1 MSLHSP
7 PRFIAALVAAAIAVS
22 GFSSGALAQ
31 SAPKV
36 TGTSGC
42 IFRNGGTASA
52 GQSVQCG
59 TNGTDNVIQDNW
71 ATAGEVNN
79 ALTNLQ
85 NQINNVRNEVAEGAD
100 VSTDGSTILGNGT
113 AGSPIRLNPA
123 ITNQINN
130 HETRLGSAETRLG
143 NIEAVNGQQ
152 NARLDSAETRL
163 GSVEAV
169 NGQQNTRLD
178 NVEAKNATQDTRL
191 TNTET
196 KNATQ
201 DTRLDAVEQKNVQQ
215 DNRLDSVEQ
224 KNVEQDI
231 RLGAVEQKN
240 VEQDNRLDGVE
251 AVNNTQNQTL
261 ANHGTRIGGLETT
274 VASHGTRL
282 DAAESVLT
290 NHTAQLSNHASQL
303 ANHATQ
309 LADHGSR
316 LGTVETKVAGLTVTV
331 DQHSTWINNV
341 NAGKGITNFRTNSN
355 GPDAQATGQKTVSVG
370 AGSVA
375 SHDNSVA
382 LGDGSKT
389 DRANS
394 VSVGTA
400 GAERQITNVA
410 AGSENTDAANVA
422 QLRALAAALGGGAAV
437 GAGNGQTINGRSAGA
452 AAAGS
457 GSNSGGVL
465 MPTYQ
470 VQDREY
476 RNVGGAIAALDDS
489 TVKYDRNED
498 GSKANRISLSGGD
511 KSKPVQISNVADG
524 KLDLD
529 AVNVRQ
535 LKAVAGGGKTY
546 TDTRIDIMKEY
557 VDRRFSALSG
567 EIGEVRREA
576 RAAAAVGLAT
586 ASLRYDPRPG
596 KASVAGGTGHWRGST
611 AMAFGVGWNSED
623 GVARYNISAS
633 TADGEWGVAGGMS
646 FTLN

>member
-22 GFSSGALAQ
+22 GFGPGAHAQ
-31 SAPKV
+31 TAPKV
-36 TGTSGC
+36 TGTAGC
-42 IFRNGGTASA
+42 IVKGTISA
-52 GQSVQCG
+52 GEAAQCG
-59 TNGTDNVIQDNW
+59 NPTTDNLNYGNW
-71 ATAGEVNN
+71 TTATEVNN
-79 ALTNLQ
+79 ALSNLQ
-85 NQINNVRNEVAEGAD
+85 NQINNLNSQMGED
-100 VSTDGSTILGNGT
+100 TPIVSDGSPILGNGT

-130 HETRLGSAETRLG
+130 HEVRLGSAETRQG
-143 NIEAVNGQQ
+143 NI
-152 NARLDSAETRL
+152 
-163 GSVEAV
+163 EAV

-178 NVEAKNATQDTRL
+178 SVEAVNNAQNTRLTNAESVNTAQDTRL
-191 TNTET
+191 TNVEN
-196 KNATQ
+196 KNAAQ
-201 DTRLDAVEQKNVQQ
+201 DGRLDAVEQKNVQQ
-215 DNRLDSVEQ
+215 DTRLDGVEQ
-224 KNVEQDI
+224 KNAEQDI

-251 AVNNTQNQTL
+251 AVNNAQNQTL
-261 ANHGTRIGGLETT
+261 ANHETRIGGLETT
-274 VASHGTRL
+274 VASHGVRL
-282 DAAESVLT
+282 DAAENV
-290 NHTAQLSNHASQL
+290 L
-303 ANHATQ
+303 ANHTSQ
-309 LADHGSR
+309 LADHSTR
-316 LGTVETKVAGLTVTV
+316 IGTVETKVAGLTVTV
-331 DQHSTWINNV
+331 DDHSTWINNV

-355 GPDAQATGQKTVSVG
+355 GPDAQATGAKTVSVG

-375 SHDNSVA
+375 AHDNSVA

-394 VSVGTA
+394 ASVGTA

-410 AGSENTDAANVA
+410 AGTENTDAANVA

-437 GAGNGQTINGRSAGA
+437 GPGNGQTINGRSSGA

-457 GSNSGGVL
+457 GMDGGAVL

-489 TVKYDRNED
+489 TVKYDRNAD
-498 GSKANRISLSGGD
+498 GSKGNRISLSGGD

-535 LKAVAGGGKTY
+535 LKAAAGGGKTY

-567 EIGEVRREA
+567 EIGEVRKEA

-596 KASVAGGTGHWRGST
+596 KVSFAGGAGNWRGST
-611 AMAFGVGWNSED
+611 GMAMSIGWNSED

>member
-22 GFSSGALAQ
+22 SIGSAAHAQ

-42 IFRNGGTASA
+42 IFRDGGNSSGGEA
-52 GQSVQCG
+52 VNCG
-59 TNGTDNVIQDNW
+59 ANGTDNVKFDNW
-71 ATAGEVNN
+71 TTAGEVNN
-79 ALTNLQ
+79 ALTNIQ
-85 NQINNVRNEVAEGAD
+85 NQINSIRNDMGQDDPATVA
-100 VSTDGSTILGNGT
+100 TDGSTILGNGT

-130 HETRLGSAETRLG
+130 HETRLGNAETRLN
-143 NIEAVNGQQ
+143 NIEGVNVQQNSRLSSAEAVN
-152 NARLDSAETRL
+152 DS
-163 GSVEAV
+163 
-169 NGQQNTRLD
+169 QNTRLT
-178 NVEAKNATQDTRL
+178 NVEAKNTAQDSRM
-191 TNTET
+191 NYIEE
-196 KNATQ
+196 KNLAQ
-201 DTRLDAVEQKNVQQ
+201 DGRLDAVEQKNVQQ
-215 DNRLDSVEQ
+215 DTRLD
-224 KNVEQDI
+224 
-231 RLGAVEQKN
+231 A
-240 VEQDNRLDGVE
+240 VE

-261 ANHGTRIGGLETT
+261 ANHETRIGGLETT

-282 DAAESVLT
+282 DAAETVLT
-290 NHTAQLSNHASQL
+290 SHTAQLSNHASQL

-355 GPDAQATGQKTVSVG
+355 GPDAQATGDKTVSVG

-375 SHDNSVA
+375 AHDNSVA

-410 AGSENTDAANVA
+410 AGTENTDAANVA

-452 AAAGS
+452 AVAGS
-457 GSNSGGVL
+457 GSNTGGVL
-465 MPTYQ
+465 MPTYR
-470 VQDREY
+470 VQEREY

-498 GSKANRISLSGGD
+498 GSKGNRISLSGGD

-524 KLDLD
+524 VKDLD

-546 TDTRIDIMKEY
+546 TDTRIDLMKEY

-611 AMAFGVGWNSED
+611 ATAFGVGWNSED

>member
-1 MSLHSP
+1 MSLHS
-7 PRFIAALVAAAIAVS
+7 PRFIAALVAAAVAVS
-22 GFSSGALAQ
+22 GFSPGALAQ

-79 ALTNLQ
+79 ALTNIQ
-85 NQINNVRNEVAEGAD
+85 NQINSIRNDMRQDDPATVA
-100 VSTDGSTILGNGT
+100 TDGSTILGNGT

-143 NIEAVNGQQ
+143 NIEAINTEQTNRLSAVEQTNSEQ
-152 NARLDSAETRL
+152 NSRLTM
-163 GSVEAV
+163 VE
-169 NGQQNTRLD
+169 G
-178 NVEAKNATQDTRL
+178 KNAVQDNRL
-191 TNTET
+191 TNVEN
-196 KNATQ
+196 KNTAQ

-215 DNRLDSVEQ
+215 DARLDGVEQ
-224 KNVEQDI
+224 KNVQ
-231 RLGAVEQKN
+231 
-240 VEQDNRLDGVE
+240 QDNRLDAVE

-261 ANHGTRIGGLETT
+261 ENHETRIGGLETT

-290 NHTAQLSNHASQL
+290 SHTAQLSNHASQL

-309 LADHGSR
+309 LADHGAR

-400 GAERQITNVA
+400 GTERQITNVA
-410 AGSENTDAANVA
+410 AGTENTDAANVA

-498 GSKANRISLSGGD
+498 GTKGNRISLSGGD

>member
-7 PRFIAALVAAAIAVS
+7 PRFIAALVAAVIAVS
-22 GFSSGALAQ
+22 GITPAALAQ

-36 TGTSGC
+36 TGTGGC
-42 IFRNGGTASA
+42 IAGDGTQIDAGTPASCKA
-52 GQSVQCG
+52 
-59 TNGTDNVIQDNW
+59 NGTGSQFVYGNW
-71 ATAGEVNN
+71 TSAAEVNN

-85 NQINNVRNEVAEGAD
+85 NQINTVRNEANEDPLVR
-100 VSTDGSTILGNGT
+100 TDGSTILGNG
-113 AGSPIRLNPA
+113 ANDNPVRLNPA
-123 ITNQINN
+123 ITNQINS
-130 HETRLGSAETRLG
+130 HE
-143 NIEAVNGQQ
+143 V
-152 NARLDSAETRL
+152 RL
-163 GSVEAV
+163 GSVEAINTEQSSRLSAV
-169 NGQQNTRLD
+169 EQTNSEQNSRLTM
-178 NVEAKNATQDTRL
+178 VEGKNAIQDTRL
-191 TNTET
+191 TNAET

-201 DTRLDAVEQKNVQQ
+201 DTRLDAVEQKNVLQ
-215 DNRLDSVEQ
+215 DNRFDGVEH
-224 KNVEQDI
+224 KNAEQDI

-251 AVNNTQNQTL
+251 AVNNAQNQTL
-261 ANHGTRIGGLETT
+261 ANHETRIDGLETT
-274 VASHGTRL
+274 VASHGVRL
-282 DAAESVLT
+282 DAAENVLAS
-290 NHTAQLSNHASQL
+290 HT
-303 ANHATQ
+303 TQ
-309 LADHGSR
+309 LADHSTR
-316 LGTVETKVAGLTVTV
+316 IGTVETKVAGLTVTV

-355 GPDAQATGQKTVSVG
+355 GPDAQATGEKTVSVG

-410 AGSENTDAANVA
+410 AGTENTDAANVE

-452 AAAGS
+452 AVAGS

-489 TVKYDRNED
+489 TVKYDRNAD

-535 LKAVAGGGKTY
+535 LRAVAGEGKTH

-557 VDRRFSALSG
+557 VDRRFSSLSE
-567 EIGEVRREA
+567 EIGDVRKEA

-596 KASVAGGTGHWRGST
+596 KVSVAGGSGHWRGST
-611 AMAFGVGWNSED
+611 AMAMGVGWNSED

>member
-22 GFSSGALAQ
+22 GFGPAAHAQ
-31 SAPKV
+31 TAPKV
-36 TGTSGC
+36 TGTQGC
-42 IFRNGGTASA
+42 IVRGTIDS
-52 GQSVQCG
+52 GQPAQCG
-59 TNGTDNVIQDNW
+59 PNGTDNLTYGTW
-71 ATAGEVNN
+71 AGANEVNN

-85 NQINNVRNEVAEGAD
+85 NQINNIRDNSEAEPVD
-100 VSTDGSTILGNGT
+100 VVSDGSTILGNGT
-113 AGSPIRLNPA
+113 AGDPIRLNPA

-130 HETRLGSAETRLG
+130 HE
-143 NIEAVNGQQ
+143 V
-152 NARLDSAETRL
+152 RL

-169 NGQQNTRLD
+169 NNAQNTRLD
-178 NVEAKNATQDTRL
+178 NAEAVNNTQNTRLTNAESVNTAQDTRL
-191 TNTET
+191 TKVEN
-196 KNATQ
+196 KNAAQ
-201 DTRLDAVEQKNVQQ
+201 DV
-215 DNRLDSVEQ
+215 
-224 KNVEQDI
+224 

-240 VEQDNRLDGVE
+240 VEQDNRLDAVE
-251 AVNNTQNQTL
+251 AVNDAQNQTL
-261 ANHGTRIGGLETT
+261 ANHETRIGVLETT

-282 DAAESVLT
+282 DAAESVLAD
-290 NHTAQLSNHASQL
+290 HSS
-303 ANHATQ
+303 Q
-309 LADHGSR
+309 LADHSSR
-316 LGTVETKVAGLTVTV
+316 LGTVETKVASISTTV

-341 NAGKGITNFRTNSN
+341 NAGKGITNFRTNST
-355 GPDAQATGQKTVSVG
+355 GPDAQATGDKTVSVG

-394 VSVGTA
+394 VSVGSA

-410 AGSENTDAANVA
+410 AGTENTDAANVA

-437 GAGNGQTINGRSAGA
+437 GAGNGQTINGRSSGA
-452 AAAGS
+452 AVADS
-457 GSNSGGVL
+457 GSDGGAVIL
-465 MPTYQ
+465 PSYQ

-489 TVKYDRNED
+489 TIKYDRNED
-498 GSKANRISLSGGD
+498 GSKSNRITLSGGD

-524 KLDLD
+524 VKDLD

-535 LKAVAGGGKTY
+535 LRAAAGGGKTY

-557 VDRRFSALSG
+557 VDRRFSSLSQ
-567 EIGEVRREA
+567 EVGEVRKEA

-586 ASLRYDPRPG
+586 AALRYDPRPG
-596 KASVAGGTGHWRGST
+596 KLSWAGGTGHWRGST
-611 AMAFGVGWNSED
+611 AMAMGVGWNSED

-633 TADGEWGVAGGMS
+633 TADGEWGVSGGMS

>member
-1 MSLHSP
+1 
-7 PRFIAALVAAAIAVS
+7 
-22 GFSSGALAQ
+22 
-31 SAPKV
+31 V
-36 TGTSGC
+36 TQG
-42 IFRNGGTASA
+42 NW
-52 GQSVQCG
+52 VQ
-59 TNGTDNVIQDNW
+59 
-71 ATAGEVNN
+71 AGEVNN

-85 NQINNVRNEVAEGAD
+85 NQINNMNERVNED
-100 VSTDGSTILGNGT
+100 TPIYSDGSTILGNGYNDN
-113 AGSPIRLNPA
+113 PFRLNPA

-130 HETRLGSAETRLG
+130 HEARLGSAETRLG

-152 NARLDSAETRL
+152 NTRLD
-163 GSVEAV
+163 SVEAV
-169 NGQQNTRLD
+169 NNSQNTRLT
-178 NVEAKNATQDTRL
+178 NAESVNTAQDTRL
-191 TNTET
+191 TNVEA
-196 KNATQ
+196 KNTAQ
-201 DTRLDAVEQKNVQQ
+201 DTRLN
-215 DNRLDSVEQ
+215 
-224 KNVEQDI
+224 
-231 RLGAVEQKN
+231 AVEQKN
-240 VEQDNRLDGVE
+240 VEQDNRLDAVE
-251 AVNNTQNQTL
+251 AVNNAQNQTL
-261 ANHGTRIGGLETT
+261 ANHETRIGGLETT

-282 DAAESVLT
+282 DAAETVLT
-290 NHTAQLSNHASQL
+290 SHTAQLADHASQL
-303 ANHATQ
+303 ANHTTQ

-355 GPDAQATGQKTVSVG
+355 GPDAQATGDKTVSVG

-394 VSVGTA
+394 VSVGSA

-410 AGSENTDAANVA
+410 AGTENTDAANVA

-437 GAGNGQTINGRSAGA
+437 GAGNGQTINGRASGA

-457 GSNSGGVL
+457 GSDGGSVIL
-465 MPTYQ
+465 PSYQ

-489 TVKYDRNED
+489 TVKYDRNAD
-498 GSKANRISLSGGD
+498 GSKSNRITLSGGD
-511 KSKPVQISNVADG
+511 KSKPVQIGNVADG
-524 KLDLD
+524 QADYD

-535 LKAVAGGGKTY
+535 LKAATGGGRNY
-546 TDTRIDIMKEY
+546 TDTRIDLMKEY
-557 VDRRFSALSG
+557 VDRRFSALSQ
-567 EIGEVRREA
+567 EVGEVRKEA

-586 ASLRYDPRPG
+586 AALRYDPRPG
-596 KASVAGGTGHWRGST
+596 KASWAGGTGHWRGST
-611 AMAFGVGWNSED
+611 AMAMGVGWNSED

-633 TADGEWGVAGGMS
+633 TADGEWGVSGGMS

>member
-22 GFSSGALAQ
+22 GISPAAVAQ
-31 SAPKV
+31 TAPKV
-36 TGTSGC
+36 TGTTGC

-52 GQSVQCG
+52 GEAAQCS
-59 TNGTDNVIQDNW
+59 TNGTDNLRLDNW
-71 ATAGEVNN
+71 TTATEVNN
-79 ALTNLQ
+79 ALTNIQ
-85 NQINNVRNEVAEGAD
+85 NQINDIRNSGGAEPEPP
-100 VSTDGSTILGNGT
+100 VTDGSTILGNGT

-130 HETRLGSAETRLG
+130 HEARLGSAETRLG
-143 NIEAVNGQQ
+143 SVEAVNGQQ
-152 NARLDSAETRL
+152 NARLDSAEARL

-191 TNTET
+191 
-196 KNATQ
+196 
-201 DTRLDAVEQKNVQQ
+201 DAVEQKNVQQ
-215 DNRLDSVEQ
+215 DTRLDGVEQ
-224 KNVEQDI
+224 KNAEQDI

-251 AVNNTQNQTL
+251 AVNNAQNQTL
-261 ANHGTRIGGLETT
+261 ANHETRIGGLETT
-274 VASHGTRL
+274 VASHGVRL
-282 DAAESVLT
+282 DAAENVLAS
-290 NHTAQLSNHASQL
+290 HTS
-303 ANHATQ
+303 Q
-309 LADHGSR
+309 LADHSTR
-316 LGTVETKVAGLTVTV
+316 IGTVETKVAGLTVTV
-331 DQHSTWINNV
+331 DDHSTWINNV

-355 GPDAQATGQKTVSVG
+355 GPDAQATGAKTVSVG

-375 SHDNSVA
+375 AHDNSVA

-400 GAERQITNVA
+400 GTERQITNVA
-410 AGSENTDAANVA
+410 AGTENTDAANVA

-437 GAGNGQTINGRSAGA
+437 GPGNGQTINGRSSAA

-457 GSNSGGVL
+457 GMDGGAVL

-489 TVKYDRNED
+489 TVKYDRNAD
-498 GSKANRISLSGGD
+498 GSKGNRISLSGGD

-535 LKAVAGGGKTY
+535 LKAAAGGGKTY

-567 EIGEVRREA
+567 EIGEVRKEA

-596 KASVAGGTGHWRGST
+596 KLSVAGGSGHWRGST
-611 AMAFGVGWNSED
+611 AMAMGIGWNSED

>member
-7 PRFIAALVAAAIAVS
+7 RLIAALVAAAMAVS
-22 GFSSGALAQ
+22 GISPGALAQ

-36 TGTSGC
+36 TGTAGC
-42 IFRNGGTASA
+42 IANPNSEIDAETGASCKSNGSGSQMTY
-52 GQSVQCG
+52 GNY
-59 TNGTDNVIQDNW
+59 T
-71 ATAGEVNN
+71 TAGEVNN
-79 ALTNLQ
+79 ALTNIQ
-85 NQINNVRNEVAEGAD
+85 NQINSIRNDMGQDDPATV
-100 VSTDGSTILGNGT
+100 VTDGSTLLGNGA
-113 AGSPIRLNPA
+113 AGNPIRLNPA

-130 HETRLGSAETRLG
+130 HE
-143 NIEAVNGQQ
+143 V
-152 NARLDSAETRL
+152 RL

-169 NGQQNTRLD
+169 NNAQNTRLT
-178 NVEAKNATQDTRL
+178 NTETVNSQQDTRL

-201 DTRLDAVEQKNVQQ
+201 DTQLDAVEQKNVAQ
-215 DNRLDSVEQ
+215 DSRLDAI
-224 KNVEQDI
+224 D
-231 RLGAVEQKN
+231 
-240 VEQDNRLDGVE
+240 
-251 AVNNTQNQTL
+251 AVNNTQNGRLDAIESVNDAQNLTL
-261 ANHGTRIGGLETT
+261 VNHETRIGGLETT
-274 VASHGTRL
+274 VA
-282 DAAESVLT
+282 D
-290 NHTAQLSNHASQL
+290 HTSQLSNHASQL

-355 GPDAQATGQKTVSVG
+355 GPDAQATGTKTVSVG

-375 SHDNSVA
+375 AHDNSVA

-410 AGSENTDAANVA
+410 AGTENTDAANVA

-437 GAGNGQTINGRSAGA
+437 GAGNGQTINGRSSGA
-452 AAAGS
+452 AAAGA
-457 GSNSGGVL
+457 GTDGGAVIL
-465 MPTYQ
+465 PSYQ

-489 TVKYDRNED
+489 TVKYDRNAD
-498 GSKANRISLSGGD
+498 GSKSNRISLSGGD
-511 KSKPVQISNVADG
+511 KRKPVQIGNVADG
-524 KLDLD
+524 KRDFD

-535 LKAVAGGGKTY
+535 LREASGGGRSY
-546 TDTRIDIMKEY
+546 TDNRINLMQEY
-557 VDRRFSALSG
+557 VDRRFSALSQ
-567 EIGEVRREA
+567 EVGEVRKEA

-596 KASVAGGTGHWRGST
+596 KLSLAAGSGHWRGST
-611 AMAFGVGWNSED
+611 AMAMGIGWNSD
-623 GVARYNISAS
+623 NGVARYNISAS

>member
-22 GFSSGALAQ
+22 GFGPGAHAQ
-31 SAPKV
+31 TAPKV
-36 TGTSGC
+36 TGTAGC
-42 IFRNGGTASA
+42 IVKGTISA
-52 GQSVQCG
+52 GEAAQCG
-59 TNGTDNVIQDNW
+59 NPTSDNLNYGNW
-71 ATAGEVNN
+71 TTATEVNN
-79 ALTNLQ
+79 ALSNLQ
-85 NQINNVRNEVAEGAD
+85 NQINNFNSQMGEDTPIV
-100 VSTDGSTILGNGT
+100 TDGSSILGNGT

-152 NARLDSAETRL
+152 NTRLD
-163 GSVEAV
+163 SVEAV
-169 NGQQNTRLD
+169 NNAQNTRLT
-178 NVEAKNATQDTRL
+178 NAESVNTAQDTRL
-191 TNTET
+191 TNVES
-196 KNATQ
+196 KNAAQ
-201 DTRLDAVEQKNVQQ
+201 DGRLDGVEQKNA
-215 DNRLDSVEQ
+215 
-224 KNVEQDI
+224 EQDI

-240 VEQDNRLDGVE
+240 IEQDNRLDGAE
-251 AVNNTQNQTL
+251 AVNNAQNQTL
-261 ANHGTRIGGLETT
+261 ANHETRIGGLETT
-274 VASHGTRL
+274 VASHGVRL
-282 DAAESVLT
+282 DAAENVLAS
-290 NHTAQLSNHASQL
+290 HTS
-303 ANHATQ
+303 Q
-309 LADHGSR
+309 LADHSTR
-316 LGTVETKVAGLTVTV
+316 IGTVETKVAGLTVTV
-331 DQHSTWINNV
+331 DDHSTWINNV
-341 NAGKGITNFRTNSN
+341 DAGKGITNFRTNSN
-355 GPDAQATGQKTVSVG
+355 GPDAQATGAKTVSVG

-375 SHDNSVA
+375 AHDNSVA

-410 AGSENTDAANVA
+410 AGTENTDAANVA

-437 GAGNGQTINGRSAGA
+437 GPGNGQTINGRA
-452 AAAGS
+452 AANGTALDGS
-457 GSNSGGVL
+457 AVL

-489 TVKYDRNED
+489 TVKYDRNAD
-498 GSKANRISLSGGD
+498 GSKGNRISLSGGD

-524 KLDLD
+524 VKDLD

-535 LKAVAGGGKTY
+535 LKAAAGGVKTY
-546 TDTRIDIMKEY
+546 TDTRMDIMKEY

-567 EIGEVRREA
+567 EVGEVRKEA

-596 KASVAGGTGHWRGST
+596 KVSFASGAGHWRSST
-611 AMAFGVGWNSED
+611 AMAMGIGWNSED

>member
-1 MSLHSP
+1 MYLHSP

-22 GFSSGALAQ
+22 SIGSAAHAQ

-42 IFRNGGTASA
+42 IFRDGGNSS
-52 GQSVQCG
+52 GGESVNCG
-59 TNGTDNVIQDNW
+59 ANGTDNVVHNNW
-71 ATAGEVNN
+71 TTATEVNN

-130 HETRLGSAETRLG
+130 HENGIGAAEG
-143 NIEAVNGQQ
+143 
-152 NARLDSAETRL
+152 RL

-169 NGQQNTRLD
+169 NWQQNNRLD
-178 NVEAKNATQDTRL
+178 AVEAKNATQDTRL
-191 TNTET
+191 TNVEA
-196 KNATQ
+196 KNTAQ
-201 DTRLDAVEQKNVQQ
+201 DSRMNYIEEKNLAQDERLNGVEQKNNQ
-215 DNRLDSVEQ
+215 
-224 KNVEQDI
+224 QDI

-251 AVNNTQNQTL
+251 TVNNAQNETL

-274 VASHGTRL
+274 VASHGVRL
-282 DAAESVLT
+282 DAAENVLAS
-290 NHTAQLSNHASQL
+290 HTS
-303 ANHATQ
+303 Q
-309 LADHGSR
+309 LADHSSR
-316 LGTVETKVAGLTVTV
+316 IGTVETKVAGLTVTV

-355 GPDAQATGQKTVSVG
+355 GPDAQATGDKTVSVG

-410 AGSENTDAANVA
+410 AGTENTDAANVA

-452 AAAGS
+452 AVAGS
-457 GSNSGGVL
+457 GSNTGGVL
-465 MPTYQ
+465 MPTYK

-498 GSKANRISLSGGD
+498 GSKGNRISLSGGD

-524 KLDLD
+524 VKDLD

-546 TDTRIDIMKEY
+546 TDTRIDLMKEY

>member
-1 MSLHSP
+1 M
-7 PRFIAALVAAAIAVS
+7 IQGTWV
-22 GFSSGALAQ
+22 GA
-31 SAPKV
+31 
-36 TGTSGC
+36 T
-42 IFRNGGTASA
+42 
-52 GQSVQCG
+52 
-59 TNGTDNVIQDNW
+59 
-71 ATAGEVNN
+71 EVNN
-79 ALTNLQ
+79 ALTNIQ
-85 NQINNVRNEVAEGAD
+85 NQINQIRNDSGSGGEVVIATDE
-100 VSTDGSTILGNGT
+100 STVVGDGS

-130 HETRLGSAETRLG
+130 HEARLGSAETRLG

-152 NARLDSAETRL
+152 N
-163 GSVEAV
+163 
-169 NGQQNTRLD
+169 TRLD
-178 NVEAKNATQDTRL
+178 NVEAVNNAQNTRLTNAESVNTAQDTRL
-191 TNTET
+191 TNVEN
-196 KNATQ
+196 KNAAQ
-201 DTRLDAVEQKNVQQ
+201 D
-215 DNRLDSVEQ
+215 
-224 KNVEQDI
+224 
-231 RLGAVEQKN
+231 G
-240 VEQDNRLDGVE
+240 RLDGVE
-251 AVNNTQNQTL
+251 AVNNAQNQTL
-261 ANHGTRIGGLETT
+261 ANHETRIGGLETT
-274 VASHGTRL
+274 VASHGVRL
-282 DAAESVLT
+282 DAAENVLAS
-290 NHTAQLSNHASQL
+290 HTS
-303 ANHATQ
+303 Q
-309 LADHGSR
+309 LADHSTR
-316 LGTVETKVAGLTVTV
+316 IGTVETKVAGLTVTV

-355 GPDAQATGQKTVSVG
+355 GPDAQATGAKTVSVG

-375 SHDNSVA
+375 AHDNSVA

-400 GAERQITNVA
+400 GAERQITNVS
-410 AGSENTDAANVA
+410 AGTENTDAANVA

-437 GAGNGQTINGRSAGA
+437 GPGNGQTINGRSAGA

-457 GSNSGGVL
+457 GMDGGAVL

-489 TVKYDRNED
+489 TVKYDRNAD
-498 GSKANRISLSGGD
+498 GSKGNRISLSGGD

-524 KLDLD
+524 VKDLD

-535 LKAVAGGGKTY
+535 LKAAAGGGKTY

-567 EIGEVRREA
+567 EIGEVRKEA

-596 KASVAGGTGHWRGST
+596 KLSVAAGSGHWRGST
-611 AMAFGVGWNSED
+611 AMAMGVGWNSED